1 MDFWISVASAVS
13 GMAGT
18 VLIYC
23 YGVPKLIDNGGAVHM
38 VYSGDEG
45 IDEPE
50 KAKIEQFKFLGN
62 LGLGLIFV
70 AFLLQL
76 LGLLLAR

>member
-1 MDFWISVASAVS
+1 
-13 GMAGT
+13 
-18 VLIYC
+18 
-23 YGVPKLIDNGGAVHM
+23 M

-45 IDEPE
+45 IDEAE